1 MNNGIMRVLLVED
14 DASLGDGVCVGLGQA
29 GIAVTWV
36 RYAREAIDALAA
48 NSFNVLILDLG
59 LPDRDGISV
68 LRMLRRQGTEV
79 PVLILTARDAISDR
93 VGGLDAGA
101 DDYLVKPFDLDEL
114 AARLRALA
122 RRDRESA
129 THVLR
134 QGDIVLN
141 PDTHVV
147 TLDGEP
153 IDLTRGEFAVLHTLL
168 GNRGRVISRS
178 SLQESLYGWGD
189 GAESNVVEVHI
200 HHLRKKLGDD
210 LIRTLR
216 GIGYV
221 IDRVSRTTSSP
232 AVDREHK

>member
-1 MNNGIMRVLLVED
+1 MRVLLAED

-29 GIAVTWV
+29 GISVSWV
-36 RYAREAIDALAA
+36 RYAREAIEALATRA
-48 NSFNVLILDLG
+48 FDILILDLG
-59 LPDRDGISV
+59 LPDLDGISV
-68 LRMLRRQGTEV
+68 LRAIHRQGTEI

-122 RRDRESA
+122 RRGREGA
-129 THVLR
+129 TRELR

-147 TLDGEP
+147 TRNGEAV
-153 IDLTRGEFAVLHTLL
+153 DLTRGEFAVLQTLL
-168 GNRGRVISRS
+168 GNRGRVISRAR
-178 SLQESLYGWGD
+178 LQESLYGWGD
-189 GAESNVVEVHI
+189 AAESNVVEVHI

-221 IDRVSRTTSSP
+221 IDRIDRTASP
-232 AVDREHK
+232 PGLERQHK